1 MKEGIWVQK
10 THKDYQVF
18 LASANTL
25 QMAEDLEKYGLG
37 MHGTMILEEY
47 RMHLPVFEKIKEIV
61 LDNIQNGV
69 RELGVY
75 VTAIEARVKT
85 EASLAGKLE
94 LKGAKYED
102 IFSLTDIVG
111 ARVITFYSD
120 EVDKI
125 SSMAD
130 HMFDIDWQNSVD
142 KRKMHELDSF
152 GYNSLHYICRIPKSL
167 YFDPEHPEINEFRF
181 ELQMR
186 TALQHV
192 WATMYHDTGYK
203 SGVEVPREYLRNLNR
218 LAGML
223 ELTDEQF
230 SIIRT
235 SINDYRRKVTGLVSS
250 GKFDEVPLNGDTFR
264 SYLGLNPFDKLNKRI
279 AAINQAEIH
288 PASFMPFFK
297 YFKAMGLNTLGDI
310 EAMKQSYSESAYQ
323 LAVFQLG
330 NTDIDIISSTVG
342 LQDICIVAILAIGG
356 GSAALKFFF
365 DTVYGESDYN
375 QVRAARIL
383 EQASKLNISDK
394 K

>member
-1 MKEGIWVQK
+1 
-10 THKDYQVF
+10 
-18 LASANTL
+18 
-25 QMAEDLEKYGLG
+25 MADSIEKYGLNE
-37 MHGTMILEEY
+37 HGTMIIEQY
-47 RMHLPVFEKIKEIV
+47 REFLPIFEKMKCIV
-61 LDNIQNGV
+61 LDTINNGV

-75 VTAIEARVKT
+75 VTAIEGRVKK

-94 LKGAKYED
+94 LKGAKYND
-102 IFSLTDIVG
+102 LFSLTDIVG
-111 ARVITFYSD
+111 ARIITFYSD

-130 HMFDIDWQNSVD
+130 HLFDIDWQNSVD

-167 YFDPEHPEINEFRF
+167 YYDPEHPEINEIRF

-192 WATMYHDTGYK
+192 WATMHHDTGYK
-203 SGVEVPREYLRNLNR
+203 SGVEVPQEYLRNLNR

-223 ELTDEQF
+223 ELADEQF
-230 SIIRT
+230 SLIRT
-235 SINDYRRKVTGLVSS
+235 EINDYRRKVKGLVSS

-264 SYLGLNPFDKLNKRI
+264 SYLELNPFDKLNQRI

-288 PASFMPFFK
+288 QVSYMPYFR
-297 YFKAMGLNTLGDI
+297 YFKESGLKTLGDI
-310 EAMKQSYSESAYQ
+310 EELRNRYGESAYQ

-342 LQDICIVAILAIGG
+342 LQDICIAAILSRGG
-356 GSAALKFFF
+356 GAIELKFFF

-375 QVRAARIL
+375 RQRAERII
-383 EQASKLNISDK
+383 EQTSKLNLSDK
-394 K
+394 KQ